1 MFPYLLALL
10 MTIGLPLS
18 VFAQF
23 VERGEYIEVAK
34 GTKLCSNVALETS
47 NGMRDPGKVFWR
59 VTSNVRANGT
69 QSVVAFVRESIY
81 DRKSGDTKI
90 RESRY
95 DDEYAVLFKRDPARK
110 GMLQIISPEDGKV
123 EATVEMC
130 PKRKSR

>member
-10 MTIGLPLS
+10 ITIGLPLS

-34 GTKLCSNVALETS
+34 GTKLCSNVALETA
-47 NGMRDPGKVFWR
+47 NGMRDRGKVFWR
-59 VTSNVRANGT
+59 VTSNVRTNGT

-95 DDEYAVLFKRDPARK
+95 DDEYAVLFKRDPGRQ

-130 PKRKSR
+130 PKGKSR

>member
-1 MFPYLLALL
+1 MFPYLFALL

-23 VERGEYIEVAK
+23 VERSESIEIAK
-34 GTKLCSNVALETS
+34 GTRLCPKVSLEPS
-47 NGMRDPGKVFWR
+47 NGMRDSGKIFWQ

-69 QSVVAFVRESIY
+69 QSVSAFVRESIY
-81 DRKSGDTKI
+81 DRKSGDMKI

-95 DDEYAVLFKRDPARK
+95 DDEYAVLFKKDPARK
-110 GMLQIISPEDGKV
+110 GMLQIVSPEDGKV
-123 EATVEMC
+123 EATVETC